1 MKLSLDLEDVTNL
14 ISTEDR
20 DNILFT
26 TSNGKLYVP
35 GLHVENIVRRVVKV
49 ELEKLLNERVLMD
62 EEKR

>member
-1 MKLSLDLEDVTNL
+1 MKLSLDLEDVANL

-20 DNILFT
+20 DNILFA
-26 TSNGKLYVP
+26 TSKGKLYVP

-49 ELEKLLNERVLMD
+49 ELEKLLNERSLMD